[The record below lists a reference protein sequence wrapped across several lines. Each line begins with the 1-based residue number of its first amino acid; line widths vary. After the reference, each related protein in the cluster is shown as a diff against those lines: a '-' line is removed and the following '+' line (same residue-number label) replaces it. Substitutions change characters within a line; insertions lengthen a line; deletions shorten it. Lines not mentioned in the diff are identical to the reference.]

1 MSAQTKPAVTGDMII
16 AQLVDEYPELVPV
29 LIDLGMNCVG
39 CPAAQE
45 ENLRDAI
52 EGHMM
57 DPDEVLAKLNA
68 KLAEG

>member
-45 ENLRDAI
+45 ENLHDAI